1 MLTARR
7 QYRALTQL
15 LINAGAAFAPA
26 QKSLETRLSTVPR
39 RYEIAPLE
47 ASFPLR
53 PARDADSAWLTPD
66 YSTGDWQQFQIGKTS
81 TGLPD
86 IQLRIAFRFDRV
98 PEEPLLLDA
107 GSFDDFDICYLNGT
121 KIGETTPANTAPEQA
136 WKQRRLYPI
145 PPGLLKSGENLLAIR
160 AWNRN
165 GKTRGWQ
172 VQIRGPITLRNAD
185 GGLPPP
191 YFGKYRTSDDPY
203 QLRQW

>member
-1 MLTARR
+1 M
-7 QYRALTQL
+7 
-15 LINAGAAFAPA
+15 
-26 QKSLETRLSTVPR
+26 PR
-39 RYEIAPLE
+39 RYEIAPLA

-53 PARDADSAWLTPD
+53 PARDADSAWITPD

-81 TGLPD
+81 TGFPD
-86 IQLRIAFRFDRV
+86 IQLRIAFRLDRV
-98 PEEPLLLDA
+98 PEEPLLLA
-107 GSFDDFDICYLNGT
+107 S
-121 KIGETTPANTAPEQA
+121 EQA

-185 GGLPPP
+185 GGLPQP